1 MNVILLE
8 KIENLGG
15 LGDQVAVR
23 AGYGR
28 NYLIPQGKALPATD
42 TNVAEF
48 EARRSE
54 LEKRAN
60 DALTQ
65 AQARAAELADLTVTI
80 EANAGPGGKLFG
92 SIGPAEVAKA
102 LTDAGVAVEKSEVR
116 MPEGPLRAIGEAVV
130 AIHFHS
136 DVDANVSVSI
146 VEAEENA

>member
-28 NYLIPQGKALPATD
+28 NYLIPQGKALPATEG
-42 TNVAEF
+42 NVAEF
-48 EARRSE
+48 EARRAE
-54 LEKRAN
+54 LEKRAA

-65 AQARAAELADLTVTI
+65 AEARAAEVKDLTVTI

-92 SIGPAEVAKA
+92 SVGPAEVAKA

-130 AIHFHS
+130 SIHFHS
-136 DVDANVSVSI
+136 DVDADVTINV

>member
-15 LGDQVAVR
+15 LGDKVAVR

-28 NYLIPQGKALPATD
+28 NYLIPQGKALPATV

-48 EARRSE
+48 EARRAE
-54 LEKRAN
+54 LEKRAS
-60 DALTQ
+60 DSLTQ

-102 LTDAGVAVEKSEVR
+102 LTEAGVAVEKSEVR
-116 MPEGPLRAIGEAVV
+116 LPEGPLRAIGEAVV
-130 AIHFHS
+130 SIHFHS
-136 DVDANVSVSI
+136 DVDADVKVNI
-146 VEAEENA
+146 VEIEENA